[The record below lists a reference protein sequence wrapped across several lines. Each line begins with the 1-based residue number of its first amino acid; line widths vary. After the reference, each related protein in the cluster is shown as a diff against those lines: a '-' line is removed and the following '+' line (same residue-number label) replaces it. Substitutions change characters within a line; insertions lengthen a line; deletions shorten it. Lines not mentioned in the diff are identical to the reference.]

1 MHLYYKR
8 RDPSCAGRKQ
18 ISADRIKRAGWLSKT
33 AAFPLPALGIIDRM
47 KARSL
52 AWVVWIVI
60 AAAALVLAY
69 QALQSAQEVS
79 VIVEWST
86 ASELNTA
93 GYSLFR
99 AETADGPFE
108 QVNEFL
114 IPGSPDPLT
123 GGDYEF
129 TDTAVTPG
137 TTYYYRL
144 EEVETSGARTNLGVI
159 EVRADAGGRLE
170 LVLAGILFAGA
181 VLGLVDHLRK
191 TRRPASQP
199 GAPLP

>member
-1 MHLYYKR
+1 
-8 RDPSCAGRKQ
+8 
-18 ISADRIKRAGWLSKT
+18 
-33 AAFPLPALGIIDRM
+33 M

-52 AWVVWIVI
+52 AWVVWIFI

-129 TDTAVTPG
+129 TDTSVIPG
-137 TTYYYRL
+137 TTYYYQL

-159 EVRADAGGRLE
+159 EVRATAGGRLE

-191 TRRPASQP
+191 AHRPASLP